1 MASEREEL
9 KKYRSKEEGTKG
21 KGKGKEQPKQ
31 LIMLW
36 MEWTLCLLITGAKLC
51 IEDAKS
57 PQMHSMWKPRAPFTV
72 LPTKERRCMMGP
84 SEASFMQTTEK
95 VADLLHRRIVRSS
108 NHIEGGDMDK
118 DSNQEGKHKDQ
129 DNEEESDLLHANT
142 IEEYYGKRVFIF
154 LHHFAGPNDPSSAEI
169 QKEATA
175 AGIKVKCISV
185 EKSSGTGDLLQDEPY
200 NTHLG
205 WAHNGYI
212 DAYHSGFPCTT
223 FSKLRFRPA
232 EGL

>member
-1 MASEREEL
+1 
-9 KKYRSKEEGTKG
+9 
-21 KGKGKEQPKQ
+21 
-31 LIMLW
+31 
-36 MEWTLCLLITGAKLC
+36 
-51 IEDAKS
+51 
-57 PQMHSMWKPRAPFTV
+57 
-72 LPTKERRCMMGP
+72 
-84 SEASFMQTTEK
+84 
-95 VADLLHRRIVRSS
+95 
-108 NHIEGGDMDK
+108 MDK
-118 DSNQEGKHKDQ
+118 DSNQEGKDKDQ
-129 DNEEESDLLHANT
+129 DNEEESDPLHANN

-154 LHHFAGPNDPSSAEI
+154 LHHFAGPNDPLSAEI

-185 EKSSGTGDLLQDEPY
+185 EKSSGTGDLLQDDPY

-232 EGL
+232 EGLTGPVRTMDEPYGKKDNTAAEQEECDRGTVMACRSIDMARAVAERKGEARIKASATLEKPPPSSQEGHLSAWELPELGAF